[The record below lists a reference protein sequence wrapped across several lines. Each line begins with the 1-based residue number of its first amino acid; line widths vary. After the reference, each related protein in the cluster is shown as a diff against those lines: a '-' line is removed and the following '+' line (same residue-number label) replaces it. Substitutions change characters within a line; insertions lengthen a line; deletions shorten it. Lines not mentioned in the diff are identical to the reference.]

1 MSRTAK
7 LPALTL
13 EEQRE
18 AAALARDTAL
28 NPAAIER
35 MAAELALLRAVVRQ
49 ARRLPYLR
57 NSAPVRLLLDRLPR
71 PL

>member
-1 MSRTAK
+1 MSRP
-7 LPALTL
+7 LPPLTVD
-13 EEQRE
+13 EQRE
-18 AAALARDTAL
+18 AALLAKNTAL

-35 MAAELALLRAVVRQ
+35 LAAELALLRAVVRQ

-57 NSAPVRLLLDRLPR
+57 NCAPVRALLDRLPR